1 METQYEIQIQHYEG
15 SNLWVSV
22 IDDSNNPVFRYNSEE
37 EANNYI
43 EKFNKEYYPKLCRV
57 IKIEKT

>member
-1 METQYEIQIQHYEG
+1 MDTKYEIQIQHYEG
-15 SNLWVSV
+15 SNLWTSV
-22 IDDSNNPVFRYNSEE
+22 VDESNIPVFQYNTEE

-43 EKFNKEYYPKLCRV
+43 EKFNNEYYPKLCRV